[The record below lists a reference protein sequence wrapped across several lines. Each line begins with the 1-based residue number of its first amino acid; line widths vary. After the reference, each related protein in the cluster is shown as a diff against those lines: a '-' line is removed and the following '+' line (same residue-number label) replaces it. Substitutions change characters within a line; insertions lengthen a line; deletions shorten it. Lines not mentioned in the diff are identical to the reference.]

1 MVSENLTIK
10 WGRCLTFR
18 QNEANVLTVSTN
30 GQIGAV
36 ERTVASVAIS
46 VDPVQVLRE
55 VLELQRESEP
65 TLDVDAEIA
74 FALANPTADI
84 VDSLG
89 AVSVVCAMFGADTP
103 ETFIPRDLLTHR
115 NFSTLSGLQ
124 RVIREMERTHQVQ

>member
-1 MVSENLTIK
+1 
-10 WGRCLTFR
+10 LTFR
-18 QNEANVLTVSTN
+18 QNGANVLNVSSN
-30 GQIGAV
+30 LQAVAV
-36 ERTVASVAIS
+36 EQTAASVANS
-46 VDPVQVLRE
+46 VDAVQVLRE

-65 TLDVDAEIA
+65 TLDVNAEIA
-74 FALANPTADI
+74 FALANPAVDI

-103 ETFIPRDLLTHR
+103 ETLIPCQLLTHR